1 MRRLFPIVLMVM
13 LVGAMGSGG
22 DPSPPSRVN
31 PPSPA
36 EVDAAQS
43 ARAAPRVAT
52 PTEAPVLHI
61 LPASEST
68 PQEFLWQARPVV
80 VFADTAADPAFRLQI
95 EQLQREPAVLAE
107 RDVVVITDTDPD
119 AGSAWRQKLHPR
131 GFSLVIID
139 KDGQVKQRKPQPWSV
154 REIVSAIDRFPLRR
168 EETGRARVM
177 P

>member
-1 MRRLFPIVLMVM
+1 MRRYFTIVLTAM
-13 LVGAMGSGG
+13 LVAAMGSGG

-43 ARAAPRVAT
+43 AAPRT
-52 PTEAPVLHI
+52 TSPSDAPVLHV
-61 LPASEST
+61 LPAAESS
-68 PQEFLWQARPVV
+68 PEEFLWQARPVV
-80 VFADTAADPAFRLQI
+80 VFADTAADPAFRLQL
-95 EQLQREPAVLAE
+95 EDLQRRPAALAE

-119 AGSAWRQKLHPR
+119 ANSVWRQKLHPR

-154 REIVSAIDRFPLRR
+154 REISSAIDKFPLRR
-168 EETGRARVM
+168 EEIGRARLM

>member
-1 MRRLFPIVLMVM
+1 MHRVFTFVLMAM

-43 ARAAPRVAT
+43 APRPAAPGPAT
-52 PTEAPVLHI
+52 VLHI
-61 LPASEST
+61 LPASESM
-68 PQEFLWQARPVV
+68 PEEFLWQARPVV
-80 VFADTAADPAFRLQI
+80 VFADTAADPAFRLQL
-95 EQLQREPAVLAE
+95 EELQSRPAALAE
-107 RDVVVITDTDPD
+107 RDVVVITDTDP
-119 AGSAWRQKLHPR
+119 AARSAWRQKLHPR

-154 REIVSAIDRFPLRR
+154 REIVSAIDKFPLRR
-168 EETGRARVM
+168 EEIGRARLL

>member
-1 MRRLFPIVLMVM
+1 MKMRRIFLIVLMVM

-36 EVDAAQS
+36 EVDAAQ
-43 ARAAPRVAT
+43 AAPRAT
-52 PTEAPVLHI
+52 APTEAPVLHI
-61 LPASEST
+61 LPASESA

-95 EQLQREPAVLAE
+95 DELQRGTGALAE
-107 RDVVVITDTDPD
+107 RDVVVITDIDP
-119 AGSAWRQKLHPR
+119 AANSVWRQKLHPR

-154 REIVSAIDRFPLRR
+154 REIVSAIDKFPLRR
-168 EETGRARVM
+168 EEIGRARLM